1 MLAILGTLAITSLI
15 ITLMAFITR
24 PMYYVTLV
32 AKAIGFGFLV
42 WHRDSNKYFYSL
54 TYKGALEW
62 MACTYDCA
70 TMFSNFTKEAL
81 QVKLVQK
88 A

>member
-1 MLAILGTLAITSLI
+1 MLAILGTLAITSFI
-15 ITLMAFITR
+15 IATMAFIAR
-24 PMYYVTLV
+24 PMHYVTML
-32 AKAIGFGFLV
+32 AKAIGIGYLV

-81 QVKLVQK
+81 QVKIVEK
-88 A
+88 V

>member
-1 MLAILGTLAITSLI
+1 MWILQIIAITS
-15 ITLMAFITR
+15 FIVAVMVFIAR
-24 PMYYVTLV
+24 PAHYALLA
-32 AKAIGFGFLV
+32 AKAVGLGYLV
-42 WHRDSNKYFYSL
+42 WHSDSNKYFYSL

-62 MACTYDCA
+62 MGCTYDCA

>member
-1 MLAILGTLAITSLI
+1 MWMLQIIAITSFI
-15 ITLMAFITR
+15 IAMMAFIAR
-24 PMYYVTLV
+24 PMHYALML
-32 AKAIGFGFLV
+32 AKAIGFGFIV
-42 WHRDSNKYFYSL
+42 WHRDSNKYFYAL
-54 TYKGALEW
+54 TYKEALEW

-81 QVKLVQK
+81 QVKFVQK

>member
-1 MLAILGTLAITSLI
+1 MWILQILAITSFI
-15 ITLMAFITR
+15 IALMVFIAR
-24 PMYYVTLV
+24 PMHYVIML
-32 AKAIGFGFLV
+32 AKAIGIGYLV

-62 MACTYDCA
+62 LGCTYDCA

-88 A
+88 V